1 MQWYTVLWGWSLGM
15 HWKLYDV
22 GMLRP
27 EITAQETNIQCM
39 VLSRIGVICEANS
52 KAIKTEMAKILEAYN
67 MATLVTAR
75 R

>member
-1 MQWYTVLWGWSLGM
+1 
-15 HWKLYDV
+15 
-22 GMLRP
+22 MLRP

>member
-1 MQWYTVLWGWSLGM
+1 
-15 HWKLYDV
+15 
-22 GMLRP
+22 
-27 EITAQETNIQCM
+27 M

-52 KAIKTEMAKILEAYN
+52 KAIKIEMAKIFEAYN